1 MGCPQRRQA
10 STFLSGLAVTPIAY
24 IQSHLR
30 YWTAGHGLLSVHLDT
45 LLVSWGLGIFFC
57 VLFYLGARRMAAGRS
72 TRGLVALEMLVHFVD
87 GQVRDTFHGTTR
99 LVGPLAL
106 TVFVWV
112 WLMNAMD
119 LLPVDLVPRLAALA
133 GAPAFKPVPT
143 NDLNMTFALSVSV
156 FVLMIVYN
164 LAGKGLGGF
173 AREVFTKP
181 FGVWFAPLNVVFRLI
196 EDLAKPLSLSLR
208 LFGNMFAGEMIFVLI
223 AALLP
228 WWFAW
233 IPDLGWTIFHILIIT
248 LQAFIFMML
257 TIVYLSMAHEAH

>member
-1 MGCPQRRQA
+1 M
-10 STFLSGLAVTPIAY
+10 TPIAY

-30 YWTAGHGLLSVHLDT
+30 YWTVGHGLLSVHLDT
-45 LLVSWGLGIFFC
+45 LVVSWTLGILFC
-57 VLFYLGARRMAAGRS
+57 ASFYLMARQMSAGRS
-72 TRGLVALEMLVHFVD
+72 SRLLVALEILVRFVD

-119 LLPVDLVPRLAALA
+119 LLPVDLLPRLAAVA

-164 LAGKGLGGF
+164 LAGKGLGGL
-173 AREVFTKP
+173 AREVFTRP

-233 IPDLGWTIFHILIIT
+233 IPDLGWTIFHIIIIS

>member
-1 MGCPQRRQA
+1 M
-10 STFLSGLAVTPIAY
+10 TPIAY

-30 YWTAGHGLLSVHLDT
+30 YWTLGHGVTSIHLDT
-45 LLVSWGLGIFFC
+45 LLVSWILGILFCLFF
-57 VLFYLGARRMAAGRS
+57 YWGARRMAAGRS
-72 TRGLVALEMLVHFVD
+72 SRALVALEMLVSFVD
-87 GQVRDTFHGTTR
+87 GQVRETFHGTTR

-106 TVFVWV
+106 TIFVWV

-119 LLPVDLVPRLAALA
+119 LLPVDLVPRLAGLA
-133 GAPAFKPVPT
+133 GVMAFKPVPT

-164 LAGKGLGGF
+164 ILGKGILGYL
-173 AREVFTKP
+173 REALTKP
-181 FGVWFAPLNVVFRLI
+181 FGPWLAPVNLLFRLI

-233 IPDLGWTIFHILIIT
+233 VPDLGWAIFHILIIT